1 MTNKIIIEAKT
12 QKEAEQIAA
21 EKLGVEIKHIKLK
34 AIKEKKGI
42 LGIGASTTY
51 EASIDINLPFEG
63 KKYLEE
69 ILSNLGISVNTEF
82 RQRPD
87 GKAINYQIQS
97 DENALII
104 GSDGRTLDALQTILR
119 SYINKLADERVQ
131 VYLDIGGYK
140 ENKRK
145 QLEIL
150 ATKTAKE
157 VAFTKKE
164 IKLEA
169 MNSYKR
175 RIIHTK
181 LADWRDVY
189 TASEGE
195 EPNRYVVI
203 KPKEN
208 RE

>member
-1 MTNKIIIEAKT
+1 MTKKITIEAKNI
-12 QKEAEQIAA
+12 KEAEEIAKK
-21 EKLGVEIKHIKLK
+21 ELGVDIKFIKIEV
-34 AIKEKKGI
+34 IKEKKGI
-42 LGIGASTTY
+42 LGIGASSTY
-51 EASIDINLPFEG
+51 EASVDINIAFEG

-69 ILSNLGISVNTEF
+69 ILSNLGIDVNTEF
-82 RQRPD
+82 RQRPEGD
-87 GKAINYQIQS
+87 AINYQIKS
-97 DENALII
+97 EENALII
-104 GSDGRTLDALQTILR
+104 GADGKTLNALQTVLR
-119 SYINKLADERVQ
+119 SYVNKLSDKNIKI
-131 VYLDIGGYK
+131 YLDIGGYK

-145 QLEIL
+145 QLEII

-157 VAFTKKE
+157 VAFGGKE
-164 IKLEA
+164 KKLEP

-189 TASEGE
+189 TISEGE

-203 KPKEN
+203 KPKGN